1 MIRKDKIIIIGGNA
15 AGPAAA
21 AKAKRV
27 NPDAEVILFEAGDF
41 ISTGTCELPYLFS
54 GEINNHEDIVFF
66 NPDTFYEKKGVKV
79 YINHFVED
87 INTRNKTVKV
97 RNLKTGLFNEYPYDK
112 LVLTSGSSARKHIQL
127 KDAVNSFTIKNVSDV
142 LKIKEYLNSGKVKN
156 ISVIGSGFIGLEAS
170 EVFSKAGYSISLI
183 EKAPFPF
190 PAAEPEIRVL
200 IKELLAKN
208 NIDFYPGADII
219 PVLNGSNIKALNING
234 RFTDTDLV
242 INALGFTPD
251 VYLAVKSKLKLGN
264 TGAVKVD
271 SKLRT
276 SDFNIYAAGDIAEV
290 TDFITGK
297 PAYLPFASYAYE
309 NGHIAGENAA
319 GGNASTS
326 PIVRNVAVRIF
337 DKFYVSV
344 GLTSFEAEENKF
356 LINTVTDIQPGFA
369 SVMPGAGMVF
379 GKVVF
384 EKNSGRLLGASF
396 LGGREVEGF
405 GNVISA
411 LIKLKQPASILAELN
426 YNYTPPL
433 SPLKNLLSSLG
444 RKIIFN
450 KKY

>member
-1 MIRKDKIIIIGGNA
+1 MIKNDKIIIIGGNA

-27 NPDAEVILFEAGDF
+27 NPNAEVILFEAGDF

-54 GEINNHEDIVFF
+54 GEINDPEEIVFF
-66 NPDTFYEKKGVKV
+66 NPETFYAKKDVKV
-79 YINHFVED
+79 YINHFVEE
-87 INTRNKTVKV
+87 INTREKTVKV
-97 RNLKTGLFNEYPYDK
+97 QNLKTRQFSTFPYDK
-112 LVLTSGSSARKHIQL
+112 LVLTAGSSARKHIQL
-127 KDAVNSFTIKNVSDV
+127 KSAVNSYTIKNVSDTI
-142 LKIKEYLNSGKVKN
+142 KIREYLKSGTINN
-156 ISVIGSGFIGLEAS
+156 ITVIGSGFIGLEAAEAFCRS
-170 EVFSKAGYSISLI
+170 GHNVSLI
-183 EKAPFPF
+183 EKSPNPF

-200 IKELLAKN
+200 IKELLVKH
-208 NIDFYPGADII
+208 NIAFYPEADFT
-219 PVLNGSNIKALNING
+219 PVINGSKITAVNING
-234 RFTDTDLV
+234 RITDSDLI
-242 INALGFTPD
+242 INALGFTPE
-251 VYLAVKSKLKLGN
+251 VYLAVKSNLKLGS

-297 PAYLPFASYAYE
+297 PAWYPFASYAYE

-319 GGNASTS
+319 GGNASSS
-326 PIVRNVAVRIF
+326 PVVKNVALRLF

-344 GLTSFEAEENKF
+344 GLTSFEAEQNKF
-356 LINTVTDIQPGFA
+356 LINSVTDIQPGYA

-396 LGGREVEGF
+396 FGGREVEGF

-411 LIKLKQPASILAELN
+411 LIKLKQPASVLTEIN

-433 SPLKNLLSSLG
+433 SPLKNLLSTLG
-444 RKIIFN
+444 NKIIRI
-450 KKY
+450 KKF